1 MITLNMTFSD
11 LSMITQALVSQ
22 IALSK
27 SRMHGLRN
35 RSALYRMYTN
45 DIFHCTELLN
55 TLKNHG

>member
-1 MITLNMTFSD
+1 MITLNMTYSD

-27 SRMHGLRN
+27 NGMHGLSK
-35 RSALYRMYTN
+35 RSSLYRMYAN
-45 DIFHCTELLN
+45 DISHCTELLN